1 MSTTIGEVNI
11 NLRMNLAEFKRDVK
25 DGADASS
32 RATKQ
37 IADEA
42 KQTSREA
49 TASLALIG
57 EEIGVTIPRHVRTL
71 IATLPGVGGALAAA
85 FDSIAIITIIGII
98 AEMIDKL
105 KDFADQAEK
114 IEKAW
119 DDFGLSGQKAL
130 SGLHEEFLSL
140 QIQLDKLANDNAK
153 ALRDQLQLID
163 AQSLSN
169 LQKQFEQL
177 STESDKAFDAMRQ
190 SWFKTLLTFG
200 NNSTVTSV
208 EGGIGEFFTALWDKV
223 TPSNKVDAQIAS
235 AKEGLAELM
244 AAVQKFQQAG
254 DFGHA
259 SQIIADGITKMQ
271 DAIKNTANPAVREVL
286 EKQLA
291 VLQQIG
297 LSYHGINVNADAKK
311 QIAEIT
317 ETTNALDEQLGTL
330 KSLEEATRR
339 IVSQN
344 DDRFTREEQQ
354 TEQLIQSWKEYAE
367 ELERSGINSGA
378 AGQAIQQL
386 TQHLADLQAMAERSV
401 QKLMGLSD
409 ESRKMV
415 NDFISS
421 AALTKNIKLPAFGDT
436 AQEQNFQEQLL
447 RINALM
453 ADGKLTAEQYGQAV
467 QQLRFQFGEGGAATG
482 VKEFFQEFQAA
493 GQEAAQVYDLLKTGM
508 DGFLQNL
515 SETLATGKANWADYF
530 ASIEEMILKSSLQT
544 LLKQALGFLNN
555 SDFFSSLGGGNLFG
569 SGGIFGPGHA
579 SGGPVMPG
587 TIYPVGEK
595 GIEYFRPNV
604 PGQILTQDQLNNAS
618 GKSRGGT
625 IVNNFNLEVHG
636 VTDADS
642 FKKSAPQLRAEL
654 YRSGAMAHQRNSR

>member
-1 MSTTIGEVNI
+1 MATTIGEVNI
-11 NLRMNLAEFKRDVK
+11 NLRMNLLEFKKDVK

-42 KQTSREA
+42 RENSREA
-49 TASLALIG
+49 SASLQLIG

-71 IATLPGVGGALAAA
+71 IATLPGVGSALSAA
-85 FDSIAIITIIGII
+85 FDSVAIIAIIGII

-105 KDFADQAEK
+105 SELGKQQEK
-114 IEKAW
+114 IEAAW
-119 DDFGLSGQKAL
+119 NEVGHTGEKAL
-130 SGLHEEFLSL
+130 QSLNEESLSL
-140 QIQLDKLANDNAK
+140 KVQLDKLAGDNLA
-153 ALRDQLQLID
+153 ALQDQLKLID
-163 AQSLSN
+163 AQSLGN
-169 LQKQFEQL
+169 LTQQFEELQKQA
-177 STESDKAFDAMRQ
+177 DKAFDTMEQGWLA
-190 SWFKTLLTFG
+190 SVATLG
-200 NNSTVTSV
+200 NNSTLK
-208 EGGIGEFFTALWDKV
+208 GIGETFAEFWD
-223 TPSNKVDAQIAS
+223 TIAPTNKTNDAVKNL
-235 AKEGLAELM
+235 KEGVDELI
-244 AAVQKFQQAG
+244 AQVIHLKQSGDITGATQAL
-254 DFGHA
+254 
-259 SQIIADGITKMQ
+259 ADGISKVQAALTKP
-271 DAIKNTANPAVREVL
+271 IKNDSIRAALEREL
-286 EKQLA
+286 GL
-291 VLQQIG
+291 LQQLNSVYQAIQ
-297 LSYHGINVNADAKK
+297 SNADSKK

-317 ETTNALDEQLGTL
+317 ETTNDLNDQLKTL
-330 KSLEEATRR
+330 QGLEAATRG
-339 IVSQN
+339 VMNQN
-344 DDRFTREEQQ
+344 EDRFTREEQQ

-367 ELERSGINSGA
+367 ELERSDINSGA

-415 NDFISS
+415 NDFIASG
-421 AALTKNIKLPAFGDT
+421 ALAKNIQLPAFGDT
-436 AQEQNFQEQLL
+436 AQEQNFYE
-447 RINALM
+447 ALARLNSQM
-453 ADGKLTAEQYGQAV
+453 NKLTPEQYGQAV
-467 QQLRFQFGEGGAATG
+467 QQLRYQFGIGGAATG
-482 VKEFFQEFQAA
+482 VKEFAQEFQAA

-555 SDFFSSLGGGNLFG
+555 SDFFSGLFGGNLFG